1 MQRLGKENKLK
12 TKPKKARTETY
23 TVSAIFKGPKKTV
36 SIKQEGHFSKGTVRE
51 QECVLKLKVLEQK
64 LKTQ

>member
-23 TVSAIFKGPKKTV
+23 TVSAIFKGQKKTT
-36 SIKQEGHFSKGTVRE
+36 SIKQEGHASQRE
-51 QECVLKLKVLEQK
+51 QSENKSVSWS
-64 LKTQ
+64 

>member
-23 TVSAIFKGPKKTV
+23 TVSAIFKGQKKTT
-36 SIKQEGHFSKGTVRE
+36 SIKQEGHASQRE
-51 QECVLKLKVLEQK
+51 QSENKSVS
-64 LKTQ
+64 